1 MQSLF
6 TVEELCKRWNISRST
21 LDRWRKEKKIVPV
34 SENPIR
40 FNYGD
45 ILKVEGTDK
54 MSALE
59 RRRLEREIENLEKEN
74 TELQGKHESIKKQ
87 LMNVMASIMSIL
99 QEQEEL
105 DE

>member
-1 MQSLF
+1 MEQSLF
-6 TVEELCKRWNISRST
+6 TIEELCERWNISRST

-54 MSALE
+54 MSAFE
-59 RRRLEREIENLEKEN
+59 RRRLEREIEELKEEIA
-74 TELQGKHESIKKQ
+74 ELQGKNENIKKQ
-87 LMNVMASIMSIL
+87 LTSVMASIMPIL
-99 QEQEEL
+99 QER
-105 DE
+105 

>member
-1 MQSLF
+1 MEQSLF
-6 TVEELCKRWNISRST
+6 TIEEVCERWNISRST

-54 MSALE
+54 MSAYE
-59 RRRLEREIENLEKEN
+59 RRRLEREIEELKEEN
-74 TELQGKHESIKKQ
+74 SELQGRNESIKRQ
-87 LMNVMASIMSIL
+87 LTNVMASIMPIL
-99 QEQEEL
+99 QE
-105 DE
+105 